1 VGLKVA
7 LIYNQPDSDRY
18 TAMGESKAELGVLD
32 EVTAVQQSLN
42 ELNYDSVLVPLSPPL
57 DRVKARLESLN
68 VRVVFNLFE
77 GFEGSPETE
86 SKVAA
91 MLADLKIPFTGCP
104 SRALALAL
112 DKTKT
117 KDLLKINGIATPEFQ
132 LLNVDNISK
141 FNLKYPCIVKPVAED
156 ASHGL
161 SEESVVL
168 DFAALKKQVAKISSL
183 FGGQALVEEFVDG
196 REFNTTVL
204 GNERLSIPAISEIV
218 YTLPPDKPRVLT
230 FDAKWEEDSLYFK
243 NTKAVCPAR
252 ITLKEARKIGE
263 IAKAAF
269 RLLGCRGYGR
279 VDFRQD
285 LAGKFVVLEVN
296 PNPDITPG
304 SGAALQT
311 QTAGMTYARFVE
323 KIIRL
328 ALR

>member
-1 VGLKVA
+1 VGLKVV

-32 EVTAVQQSLN
+32 EVHAVQDALN
-42 ELNYDSVLVPLSPPL
+42 ELNYPSLLLPLSPPL
-57 DRVKARLESLN
+57 KSVKQKLAGLN
-68 VRVVFNLFE
+68 VDVAFNLFE

-86 SKVAA
+86 AKVAE

-104 SRALALAL
+104 SQALALAL

-117 KDLLKINGIATPEFQ
+117 KDLLKKNGIPTPEFQ
-132 LLNVDNISK
+132 LLNADNISK
-141 FNLKYPCIVKPVAED
+141 FKLKYPCIVKPVAED

-161 SEESVVL
+161 SEESVVH

-183 FGGQALVEEFVDG
+183 FGGQALVEEFIDG

-204 GNERLSIPAISEIV
+204 GNNRLSIPAISEIV
-218 YTLPPDKPRVLT
+218 YSLPPDKPRVLT
-230 FDAKWEEDSLYFK
+230 FDAKWEEESLYFK
-243 NTKAVCPAR
+243 STKAVCPAR
-252 ITLKEARKIGE
+252 ITLEEEKKIGL

-285 LAGKFVVLEVN
+285 CAGNFVVLEVN

-311 QTAGMTYARFVE
+311 QTAGMSYTKFVE